1 MPEHDDDRGLV
12 RTMTTV
18 NLSSDLEKLDLEN
31 VEKKKKMRLLGG
43 APFFL
48 PFASKFWR
56 LGPIMTKVKRV
67 RKDEE
72 RSLQNK
78 KKTKKENPLYL

>member
-1 MPEHDDDRGLV
+1 
-12 RTMTTV
+12 MTTV

-56 LGPIMTKVKRV
+56 LGPIMTKVK
-67 RKDEE
+67 
-72 RSLQNK
+72 
-78 KKTKKENPLYL
+78 